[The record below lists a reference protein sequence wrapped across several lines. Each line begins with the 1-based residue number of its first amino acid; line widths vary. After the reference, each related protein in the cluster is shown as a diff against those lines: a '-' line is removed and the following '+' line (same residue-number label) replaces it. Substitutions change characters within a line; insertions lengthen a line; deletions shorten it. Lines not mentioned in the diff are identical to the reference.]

1 MYHLSCILIRK
12 KSAQSNMSN
21 QTSKI
26 TYTFTDEAPALATY
40 SLLPI
45 VKAFTKA
52 ADIEVELKDIS
63 LAGRIIAN
71 FPEYLTESQRQ
82 PDALAELGALAQT
95 PEAYIIKLPNIS
107 ASLPQLTAAIAE
119 LQAKGYNI
127 PNYPAD
133 PQTEEEKAIKAKY
146 SKVLGSAVN
155 PVLREGNSDRRVA
168 LAVKEFAQKHPHS
181 VGAWSKDSKSHVA
194 HMTEGDFYGSEKS
207 VVITKAGVVKIE
219 LIKNDG
225 SIKVLKEKTDLQEG
239 EVIDAAV
246 MSVKALRNFYAQEI
260 AKAKSEDILLSLH
273 VKATMM
279 KVSDPILFGHAV
291 TVYYQDVFEK
301 YADTFKQLGINP
313 NNGLGDVY
321 VKIESLPDEQKE
333 AITADLQA
341 VYEKQ
346 PRLAMV
352 NSDKGITNF
361 HVPSDVIIDA
371 SMAATIRTSGKMW
384 GADGKAYDTK
394 ALIPDRCY
402 ATMYQACIDFCQ
414 ENGAFDVTTMGN
426 VANVGLMA
434 QKAEE
439 YGSHDKTFEIPF
451 DGIVRV
457 IDESGTVLIEHS
469 VAKGDIWRMCQT
481 KDLPIQD
488 WVKLAVNRARA
499 TGNLTIF
506 WLDENRAHD
515 ANLITKVK
523 TYLQDHDITGLDIQ
537 ILSPVAAMKF
547 TCEQIKAGKNVIS
560 VTGNVLRDYLTDLFP
575 ILELGT
581 SAKMLSIVPLLAGGG
596 LFETGAGGSAP
607 KHVQQFLEE
616 GHLRWDSLGEFLA
629 IAVTLEDLSRKTNNE
644 NAMILAKAL
653 DQANS
658 LYLNNDKS
666 PSRKIGGID
675 NRGSHFYIALYW
687 AQALAEQNQNL
698 ELKSKFAELAKV
710 LKEKES
716 QILLE
721 LSAVQGQSVDIGGYY
736 FAEPDKASQAMR
748 PSSTMNAAIS
758 LLN

>member
-1 MYHLSCILIRK
+1 
-12 KSAQSNMSN
+12 MSN

-45 VKAFTKA
+45 VQAFTKA

-616 GHLRWDSLGEFLA
+616 GHFRWDSLGEFLA